1 MVEKIPNPEHNVVN
15 IEVVEA
21 SRDQKVK
28 NCIAIKAGKVPTIL
42 EIVRAA
48 DENEAII
55 KNNPDHYDQYLVQFP
70 GEGQELMTYGEIY
83 KKLENLPKQK
93 SLKSQ

>member
-1 MVEKIPNPEHNVVN
+1 MVERIPNPEQNMLK
-15 IEVVEA
+15 IEVVDA

-28 NCIAIKAGKVPTIL
+28 KCIAIKAGTVPTIL

-55 KNNPDHYDQYLVQFP
+55 KDDPDQYLVQFP
-70 GEGQELMTYGEIY
+70 GEGQELMTYSEIY
-83 KKLENLPKQK
+83 KKLENLPK
-93 SLKSQ
+93 